1 MMASMRIL
9 VAPQEFKGSLTAKE
23 AAAAIVAGLGRA
35 LPDAEVGVL
44 PLADGGPG
52 TVEALVEA
60 TAGHLHEADAHDA
73 IGRPLRALWGS
84 LGERRD
90 SAVETAVI
98 EMAAASGL
106 ALLRPEDRDPRRAST
121 RGTGE
126 LLRAV
131 LDAGYRRVI
140 IGVGGSATNDGG
152 TGSAQALG
160 ARLLDAEGRE
170 LPPGGAALA
179 RLDRI
184 DATGLDARLRECRV
198 IVATDVTNPLCGPD
212 GASLVYGPQ
221 KGATEAMAREL
232 DAALEHFGRIVR
244 RDLGIDVAN
253 VPGAGAAGGLAAGLI
268 AFCGAEVRAGFDVVA
283 EAVGLGERVRWADVV
298 ITGEG
303 RLDRQSGFGKTTSGV
318 AREARAAGKPVIAL
332 VGSIQEGSGS
342 EVTAPFDAVFALT
355 PDLAPPDEAIA
366 CASEVLIKAAE
377 EAGRRLAAIW
387 EEAGR

>member
-1 MMASMRIL
+1 MRIL